1 MIQFDLP
8 KQKSSIIKVLGV
20 GGGGSNAVNFMF
32 NQNIEGVDF
41 IICNTDS
48 KAIEQSTVPNKIQ
61 LGPHLTQGLGA
72 GADPSVGKLATEE
85 SLDEIRKILEV
96 NTRMAFIT
104 VGMGGGTGTG
114 GAPIIAKICKDLG
127 ILTVGIVTTPF
138 GFEGPRRQAQA
149 EEGIKQLK
157 PLVDTLLVISNDKLR
172 VQYGNLKMK
181 EAFTKADNV
190 LATAAKCIT
199 DVINSRGHIIV
210 DFADVC
216 TVMKNGGVAILGK
229 AEVEGENRAQR
240 AIEEALNSPLLNDND
255 IRGAKWILL
264 NINSAE
270 GDYECSMDEL
280 ETINNFLRERTGEN
294 SDVIMGMGYDAT
306 LGQKLGITLIATGFE
321 HKDPFQKQTPKKAE
335 APVEEKIVMTL
346 LSEETAN
353 ETNNLMTAP
362 TEAVAETPTEEPR
375 TEEPTITDGNF
386 TLGEE
391 AVESIEELASFIEEE
406 VEEVMSMHEVDE
418 ISEKEYEAE
427 IDAQISIAA
436 SEVMEE
442 MVSQPI
448 VFEINDVYE
457 GEDLEEEEI
466 VVNEVEELIV
476 ASFQEEDLEEEVEV
490 LVEELVE
497 EQVGE
502 QLEEEVIVSELQTPV
517 AETNH
522 FILTKPTNIYAE
534 HTEEEPSLEELEEM
548 PVIEEMEEFEEMEE
562 EEMVEMEEMEEMV
575 MQDDLAVT
583 MQEIVEEDI
592 HEEELVEEVVEEELV
607 EETIL
612 EQLTPEMI
620 EEEKIEEE
628 LVEVAEISMQAAPV
642 QEPLVYESSFRM
654 EEEPTMQLVMRD
666 ESSFNSNQNNSK
678 RHPSSLDMPID
689 DAEEQRRKVAER
701 IQKLRNLSFN
711 INSASDPNNEFDAVP
726 AYVRR
731 NLDLFGNTMASV
743 ENYYSK
749 YTVEKDEHNQ
759 TQISTINTFLDGKKP
774 D

>member
-375 TEEPTITDGNF
+375 TEEPVITDSNF

-391 AVESIEELASFIEEE
+391 TLESIEELASFIEEE
-406 VEEVMSMHEVDE
+406 VEEVEEVMSIHEVDE

-457 GEDLEEEEI
+457 GEDLKEEEI
-466 VVNEVEELIV
+466 VVNEVEEIIV
-476 ASFQEEDLEEEVEV
+476 ASFQEEDLEEEA
-490 LVEELVE
+490 EELVE

-562 EEMVEMEEMEEMV
+562 EEMVEMEEIEEMV

-666 ESSFNSNQNNSK
+666 EASFNSNQNNSK